1 LSVVT
6 ARKMTKNVFNTISHV
21 SHRGPPSVLKDRD
34 YDHEIRL
41 VDHTSLA
48 SRSQSAE
55 PSRSEDDSL
64 TRDTTGTTRH
74 SSDRGRRRSIVK
86 REVERKR
93 WSKKWTEDRPG
104 QRAGHIVDPSPP
116 SASLEVTP
124 RMSAGVEVVVTGAGS
139 EDSSSSREGRSKS
152 KAAATTIVATK
163 TASPTSDSAIDILY
177 ENQRGAFLCG
187 IPLFAA
193 RALGALDAAPWTN
206 IAFKPSPTQKRYAQ
220 VPDPSWEWA
229 WDDWRVNHDPESTRQ
244 DEEGWEYSFM
254 FSKRCSWHG
263 PSWYNSFVR
272 RRAWIRKRVRR
283 DTRAAEEGYM
293 LNADYFTIQSQRQRS
308 LSPQSHT
315 NAGSRA
321 ASSLRDEVEVLD
333 REDIRDIGHLM
344 KALKE
349 SRIDRE
355 KLEVVENFVQ
365 NGGGDLFYL
374 GERMHD
380 VMGMFIFQP
389 SRRLLLAHL
398 STTVDEARAKLEAKG
413 RGKDKQAALPEEVA
427 DVEEQAKRRIA
438 NLLQAVAAAEEE
450 VKRLEF

>member
-1 LSVVT
+1 
-6 ARKMTKNVFNTISHV
+6 MTKNVFNAISHA
-21 SHRGPPSVLKDRD
+21 SHRGPPSVLKDSD
-34 YDHEIRL
+34 YDHEIGL
-41 VDHTSLA
+41 VDHTSLT

-64 TRDTTGTTRH
+64 TRDTTGDTTRH
-74 SSDRGRRRSIVK
+74 SADRGRRRSIVK

-104 QRAGHIVDPSPP
+104 ERAGQIVDASPSR
-116 SASLEVTP
+116 ASLEVTP
-124 RMSAGVEVVVTGAGS
+124 SMSAGVEVVVTAAGS
-139 EDSSSSREGRSKS
+139 DDDRSSSREGRSKN
-152 KAAATTIVATK
+152 KAATTTIVATK
-163 TASPTSDSAIDILY
+163 TASPESDSAIDILY
-177 ENQRGAFLCG
+177 ENERGAFVCG
-187 IPLFAA
+187 IPLFSA

-229 WDDWRVNHDPESTRQ
+229 WDDWRVNHDPDSTTQ

-254 FSKRCSWHG
+254 FSAWCSWHG

-272 RRAWIRKRVRR
+272 RRAWIRKRIRR
-283 DTRAAEEGYM
+283 DATAAEEGYL
-293 LNADYFTIQSQRQRS
+293 LNEDYFTIQSQRQRS

-315 NAGSRA
+315 NTGSRPT
-321 ASSLRDEVEVLD
+321 SFLRDEVEALD

-365 NGGGDLFYL
+365 NGGDDLLYL
-374 GERMHD
+374 WERMHD
-380 VMGMFIFQP
+380 VMGVFIFQA

-413 RGKDKQAALPEEVA
+413 RGKDKQTARPGEVA
-427 DVEEQAKRRIA
+427 DAEEQAKRRIA
-438 NLLQAVAAAEEE
+438 HLLKAVAVAEEE
-450 VKRLEF
+450 VKRLEY